1 MEEEWRDVVGYEEN
15 YQVSSLGQVRSKP
28 RQKRPGR
35 ILKQN
40 EQTYKC
46 VSLSQNNIIKTH
58 TVHRLVALAFIPNP
72 LNLQQVDHIDR
83 NKLNNTISNLRWV
96 SAAENQ
102 QNKGMP
108 KHNTSGEMYIYTMYR
123 VCIIKN
129 GKKTTKVFNNMED
142 AKAFR
147 HDVAGF

>member
-1 MEEEWRDVVGYEEN
+1 MEEEWRDVVGYEAN
-15 YQVSSLGQVRSKP
+15 YQVSSFGQVRSKP
-28 RQKRPGR
+28 RQNRTGR

-46 VSLSQNNIIKTH
+46 VSLSQNNNIKTH

-72 LNLQQVDHIDR
+72 LTLTQVDHIDR
-83 NKLNNTISNLRWV
+83 NKLNNILANLRWV

-108 KHNTSGEMYIYTMYR
+108 KNNTSGEMYIYMMYR
-123 VCIIKN
+123 VCVIRN
-129 GKKTTKVFNNMED
+129 GKKVQKVFNNMDD

-147 HDVAGF
+147 LGVVGF